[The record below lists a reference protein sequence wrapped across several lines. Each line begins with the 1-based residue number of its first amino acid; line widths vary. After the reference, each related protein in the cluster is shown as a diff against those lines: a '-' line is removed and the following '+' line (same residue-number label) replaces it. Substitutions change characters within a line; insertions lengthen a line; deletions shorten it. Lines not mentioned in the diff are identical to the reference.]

1 VIAAAQ
7 AATRP
12 SGIGVENCWKVW
24 LSVERRVCVGRRLA
38 IFDSA
43 EAGLP
48 ETRLCGKAHVRICG
62 ETGRSRLAGVIG
74 RLPVPG
80 AGGVGCAEG
89 GLHRHTQGSGV
100 DALAAF
106 EMGQQQTGGRED
118 GAGGFGIGAER
129 KRRGGGRRRGCEIR
143 VMMEP

>member
-1 VIAAAQ
+1 LLEGLAFGRAPRMRRQKVGDFRQRGKAGCR
-7 AATRP
+7 RP
-12 SGIGVENCWKVW
+12 GFAEKRT
-24 LSVERRVCVGRRLA
+24 SVFAEKQDGRRL
-38 IFDSA
+38 
-43 EAGLP
+43 
-48 ETRLCGKAHVRICG
+48 T
-62 ETGRSRLAGVIG
+62 GVIG

-80 AGGVGCAEG
+80 AGGVRCAEG

-143 VMMEP
+143 VMM